1 MPSVGGLR
9 NNDCSWPMWRLK
21 LCLKV
26 IVMSA
31 TLEADKFSAY
41 FRHAPVLYVEGRQHP
56 VNVRHVTQKQE
67 DWTHAVLNTIFQ
79 IHAENDS
86 SQQDILVFLTGQEE
100 IEQMAQTIRAIM
112 KSEESEGGGGGKVV
126 NFGDDGRNN
135 VNSRSAR

>member
-1 MPSVGGLR
+1 MPSVGGSG
-9 NNDCSWPMWRLK
+9 NNDCSCPMSRLK

-31 TLEADKFSAY
+31 TLEADKFSTY

-56 VNVRHVTQKQE
+56 VNVRHVSQKQE
-67 DWTHAVLNTIFQ
+67 DWSHAVLNTIFQ
-79 IHAENDS
+79 IHAENEA

-112 KSEESEGGGGGKVV
+112 KSEESEGGGGKVV
-126 NFGDDGRNN
+126 NFGDDGTNS

>member
-1 MPSVGGLR
+1 MPSVGGSG
-9 NNDCSWPMWRLK
+9 NNDCSCPMSRLK

-31 TLEADKFSAY
+31 TLEADKFSTY

-56 VNVRHVTQKQE
+56 VNVRHVSQKQE
-67 DWTHAVLNTIFQ
+67 DWSHAVLNTIFQ
-79 IHAENDS
+79 IHAENDPS
-86 SQQDILVFLTGQEE
+86 QDILVFLTGQEE

-112 KSEESEGGGGGKVV
+112 KSEESEGGGGKVV
-126 NFGDDGRNN
+126 NFGDDGTNS